1 MEVFS
6 SYQAVQYD
14 KEKGF
19 TTWLSALK
27 KEAVVVSDEVK
38 TLFKD
43 VVPNKNDT
51 EAWLEIGDDIYLNGI
66 DSFIDKH
73 KIADEN
79 FKDFLHHIGNAK
91 FDMQDYKQ
99 WLIDSGKATFSFSS
113 SMGKAGDIL
122 KSLGTSIASIG
133 GNILLG
139 MGIEAAIQGLDYLI
153 NYEEK
158 QREAFEKAKATTEET
173 AQSIRDLKSEM
184 SDTSSKATDLSGE
197 FARLVQGVNP
207 LTNKNESLSSE
218 EYERFLE
225 VNNQLAELF
234 PSLTHNYDEN
244 GNAILGLG
252 GDVDTVTES
261 IKRLVEQQNTLTKAD
276 MRSNLEDYVNG
287 TDDSEGI
294 FNVLENSKK
303 DVQNTER
310 ELEDLE
316 QTYDNII
323 NGHGEKIFNRDIS
336 YNDYLDDIKNK
347 FGQEAYEAI
356 LNIPAKST
364 GKDTF
369 AIDFSRLQLDEI
381 TKDKITKSYN
391 TFSQD
396 LQTDLSVKQS
406 ELESKNSEMSEQMMM
421 WVEDLDLYKNGSPTL
436 QKSIEKMVGSI
447 QWSDLNIQEGNL
459 DEAKQFIQ
467 SLVLSP
473 LTKACENPDTKLN
486 VMNAFNGLFSL
497 DFSKMNFKE
506 ANDKIKEFLS
516 IILKAWNEANPDK
529 PKELSDMYRM
539 FNLENYDQTAVDMD
553 KRNTGIASKGSD
565 DYKKLTDYTKNFTK
579 AQADTWITVTEGAKS
594 ADEAIKKYQDHL
606 NADKPKNFDEV
617 WDSLGKSGNKETDN
631 AANEEKERLLE
642 LAKAG
647 KLTREELENSFI
659 TKEFTEAGVS
669 IEEATKKVNAFVEET
684 KQLSTLRSGITAI
697 NSAYSEKRDSENR
710 TVSSS
715 TLDSMGDALGV
726 SDWNEKDLKVWEK
739 YKNVAADGTKG
750 TKELKEAQN
759 ALATSF
765 INNGNYLA
773 NLTGKNQDYYKGLL
787 QEMGVTNAS
796 QIIQQQLILNE
807 DKLTTKKI
815 NSKLATLELASA
827 TEGEINGLGNELT
840 SIYGSSEA
848 LGFYVLRK
856 QLANKDS
863 LKTADSIAN
872 LIALAKQCGITG
884 EAIDLMTSMEANME
898 QVEYY
903 TKGKGK
909 NDPHAGEIISN
920 AKSDIKGAEKRLKK
934 LANKKYKVKL
944 SEINIGNEGKTR
956 TTSNNNDSRST
967 NQKETKQTIDWIE
980 RRLSNLQRVIDLTAA
995 KFQNIFKIEK
1005 QKSNLDK
1012 QIKTTKQL
1020 IKEYGLAAEKYQK
1033 KANKVAAGTKVK
1045 GKRGK
1050 KKVKN
1055 KLSKG
1060 IIKKIKTG
1068 KLTKKTKTSS
1078 LIKAYGSEKAEQ
1090 IQSYIDY
1097 NDKAQSAKKS
1107 KVEQITKQRE
1117 LEQQKLQLDVDL
1129 YNERISRAEAKEAVA
1144 IGAKKKNASVNK
1156 QIKNIQLSY
1165 DKQIAIAELTKGA
1178 KSKAEIDR
1186 LKYEKKKKITDLK
1199 VHQIDNIKKDYE
1211 NKISPIDNAKQK
1223 TQNEVSLLEAKGHI
1237 VTANYYR
1244 KQNDQEIN
1252 KRNTLQNELKELQG
1266 KLKSGTFTEYSD
1278 EWYQLQSDIQS
1289 VENSINE
1296 CNVNIVENSKK
1307 LGELHNAM
1315 LEDIAANNT
1324 RMSSEADF
1332 LAGLMGSVLTD
1343 ENGNGLTKEGMGVLG
1358 TYGIGLETAEK
1369 NAEDS
1374 AKERVRLEKLLSSGS
1389 YGRTNDEYQSEKSL
1403 RDKIAEVAQKQQ
1415 EYTKTA
1421 YDYETKIA
1429 DLMKENYQAQL
1440 DYMKKIIDAK
1450 KNVLS
1455 LEKDLYD
1462 YERNISD
1469 QTKNIAALEKQYA
1482 ALQGDDSE
1490 EGRAKRSSLQASID
1504 EARQELQD
1512 TEYDKYISDQQNM
1525 LDNLYTE
1532 YEDLM
1537 NNLFKDQN
1545 QLLEEGI
1552 KVINEKGTTIKGV
1565 IDSYADSYG
1574 YNYTKDFS
1582 SVITALGSEGT
1593 IVTSMRGAI
1602 NGDDSSAI
1610 SQVLKAQADRII
1622 EAYGEP
1628 KTPPTSVPTD
1638 EQDTYALNQKEAAKH
1653 KNNSDTTG
1661 KTFKLGSNG
1670 NSSVATKSVYSTLTT
1685 GGTDANL
1692 AYGVNQFIRLHG
1704 KKPAKGHTYKP
1715 LNKAIKKEFGV
1726 VLTTE
1731 NLKKLAKKV
1740 GVKFDGSEKSD
1751 NLYKKLKAIGVQGFK
1766 HGGIAKLVKSQGE
1779 DGLAMV
1785 RNGEGLISPENVAEL
1800 QKFVKVIPTATDLL
1814 NNMKNIPIMPNL
1826 PTPSNT
1832 FGDIHFDKIELPNVQ
1847 DVDDFVTAL
1856 QTDKK
1861 VQRALGVSVHDLMTK
1876 GRITSN
1882 IQKL

>member
-1 MEVFS
+1 M
-6 SYQAVQYD
+6 D
-14 KEKGF
+14 
-19 TTWLSALK
+19 
-27 KEAVVVSDEVK
+27 VSDEVK

-133 GNILLG
+133 GNILLR

-173 AQSIRDLKSEM
+173 AQSIRNLKSEM

-197 FARLVQGVNP
+197 FARLVQGVDP
-207 LTNKNESLSSE
+207 LTNENESLSPK
-218 EYERFLE
+218 EYERFLD

-234 PSLTHNYDEN
+234 PSLTQNYDEN

-261 IKRLVEQQNTLTKAD
+261 IKRLIEQQTNLAKGD
-276 MRSNLEDYVNG
+276 MREHLEDYVNG

-294 FNVLENSKK
+294 FNVLANNKK
-303 DVQNTER
+303 QVEIAKRN
-310 ELEDLE
+310 LNDLKR
-316 QTYDNII
+316 TYTNIMQ
-323 NGHGEKIFNRDIS
+323 GQGKEYLTDEIS
-336 YNDYLDDIKNK
+336 YNRYLDNVKNK
-347 FGQEAYEAI
+347 FGEDAYHALFNATIKQENDKGGTTY
-356 LNIPAKST
+356 T
-364 GKDTF
+364 
-369 AIDFSRLQLDEI
+369 IDFSKINLNEDE
-381 TKDKITKSYN
+381 KGKITKSYN

-396 LQTDLSVKQS
+396 LQTDLLVKQS

-421 WVEDLDLYKNGSPTL
+421 WVEDLDLYKNGSPAF
-436 QKSIEKMVGSI
+436 QKGIEKMVGSI

-459 DEAKQFIQ
+459 NEAKQFIQ

-529 PKELSDMYRM
+529 PKELSDMYPM
-539 FNLENYDQTAVDMD
+539 FNLEDYDQTAVDMD
-553 KRNTGIASKGSD
+553 KRNTGIAQKGSK
-565 DYKKLTDYTKNFTK
+565 DYQRLTDYTKDFTK

-594 ADEAIKKYQDHL
+594 ADEAIQKYQEHI
-606 NADKPKNFDEV
+606 NADKPKNFGEV

-642 LAKAG
+642 LARAG
-647 KLTREELENSFI
+647 KLTREELENSSI
-659 TKEFTEAGVS
+659 AERFTEAGVS
-669 IEEATKKVNAFVEET
+669 IEEATKKVNTFVEET
-684 KQLSTLRSGITAI
+684 KQLSALRTGITAI
-697 NSAYSEKRDSENR
+697 TSAYNEKKDSESR

-715 TLDSMGDALGV
+715 TLDSMGAALGV

-827 TEGEINGLGNELT
+827 TEGEINELGNELT

-863 LKTADSIAN
+863 LRTADSIAN
-872 LIALAKQCGITG
+872 LIALAKQCGVTG

-934 LANKKYKVKL
+934 LANKKLKIKVG
-944 SEINIGNEGKTR
+944 EINTGNEGKTR
-956 TTSNNNDSRST
+956 TTSNNNNSGGSAK
-967 NQKETKQTIDWIE
+967 QKETKQTIDWIE
-980 RRLSNLQRVIDLTAA
+980 RRLGNLQRVIDLTAA
-995 KFQNIFKIEK
+995 KFQNIFKIGK

-1020 IKEYGLAAEKYQK
+1020 IKEYGLAAEKYQT
-1033 KANKVAAGTKVK
+1033 KANKIAAGKKVK
-1045 GKRGK
+1045 GKNGK

-1055 KLSKG
+1055 KLSKS
-1060 IIKKIKTG
+1060 IIKKVKTG
-1068 KLTKKTKTSS
+1068 KLTKKTKPSS

-1129 YNERISRAEAKEAVA
+1129 YNERISRAEAKEAIA

-1165 DKQIAIAELTKGA
+1165 DKQIAIAALTKGA

-1186 LKYEKKKKITDLK
+1186 LYYEKQKKITDLM
-1199 VHQIDNIKKDYE
+1199 VHQIDNIKKEYE
-1211 NKISPIDNAKQK
+1211 NKLSPFDNAKQK
-1223 TQNEVSLLEAKGHI
+1223 TQNEVSLLEAKGRI

-1244 KQNDQEIN
+1244 KQNDQETN

-1266 KLKSGTFTEYSD
+1266 KLNSGTFTEYSD

-1358 TYGIGLETAEK
+1358 TYGIGMEAAEK
-1369 NAEDS
+1369 NAKDS
-1374 AKERVRLEKLLSSGS
+1374 ADERKRLENLLSSHS

-1537 NNLFKDQN
+1537 NNLFKNQN
-1545 QLLEEGI
+1545 QLLKDGI
-1552 KVINEKGTTIKGV
+1552 EAINKNGTTIKGV

-1574 YNYTKDFS
+1574 YNYTEDFS
-1582 SVITALGSEGT
+1582 SVMTALGSEGT
-1593 IVTSMRGAI
+1593 IVTSMKGAI

-1610 SQVLKAQADRII
+1610 SQVLKVQAAKII
-1622 EAYGEP
+1622 EAYQDVENP
-1628 KTPPTSVPTD
+1628 KPTSNP
-1638 EQDTYALNQKEAAKH
+1638 KP
-1653 KNNSDTTG
+1653 
-1661 KTFKLGSNG
+1661 
-1670 NSSVATKSVYSTLTT
+1670 SSSGFTITK
-1685 GGTDANL
+1685 
-1692 AYGVNQFIRLHG
+1692 
-1704 KKPAKGHTYKP
+1704 P
-1715 LNKAIKKEFGV
+1715 
-1726 VLTTE
+1726 
-1731 NLKKLAKKV
+1731 
-1740 GVKFDGSEKSD
+1740 DGSTAPGQHSTEWIVSG
-1751 NLYKKLKAIGVQGFK
+1751 NTLKLSGFK

-1814 NNMKNIPIMPNL
+1814 NNMKDIPIMPNL